1 MWFKIVHL
9 FCTVLFALIDYPRKH
24 YEQLDLVNY
33 LAFLRFLLC
42 IIFIMLVQINETVF
56 EGKTSS
62 FAQEYMKISRYLLGI
77 FAAYFAFNLL
87 FYLPDYST
95 VLLVLGFYAFV
106 VAAFIFFE
114 GKTRRNGVNETIY
127 SFIFVPLL
135 LFTSQIVMFS
145 DYDIETFLCFAPC
158 NCVFFILCITYTSQ
172 TSLNEYY
179 EKNLLFSISRLLGKQ
194 DSFRIII
201 LLLGYCYFALI
212 LETFQKK
219 TLL

>member
-24 YEQLDLVNY
+24 YEQLGLVNY

-42 IIFIMLVQINETVF
+42 MIFIMLIQINETVF

-87 FYLPDYST
+87 FYLPDYSI
-95 VLLVLGFYAFV
+95 VLLVLGFYGFV
-106 VAAFIFFE
+106 VAVFIFFE
-114 GKTRRNGVNETIY
+114 GKTRKNGVNETIY
-127 SFIFVPLL
+127 SFIFVPLV

-145 DYDIETFLCFAPC
+145 DYDLESFLCFAPC
-158 NCVFFILCITYTSQ
+158 NSVFFILCITYTSQ